1 VIGDLGKKW
10 HRKSQIGNRK
20 VGFNP
25 QSAIRNRRGVSI
37 RNPKSEIRNPDEELS
52 PSARRGLVGFLNYIA
67 VERGLSEN
75 TVAAYHQDVLRYLS
89 FLKDRMIGDPGE
101 ARQAYVTALIRLLH
115 ELGLQGSSVARNLS
129 AIKMFHRFLV
139 GEQLAR
145 HDPTEFLAP
154 PKPPG
159 RLPSVLNV
167 FEVEQILKQPDLTM
181 PLGIRDKAML
191 EFLYATGVRVS
202 ELIAITQTQL
212 LFDAGMVRIFGK
224 GAKERIVPIGSKA
237 TEAVER
243 YRNEVRPRLA
253 KPHSR
258 DALFLNWRGR
268 PLSRMGVWKI
278 LRGYGHVSP
287 HTFRHSFA
295 THLLEGGADLR
306 AVQEMLGHSDI
317 ATTQIYTHVDREY
330 LRYVVRT
337 FHPRG

>member
-1 VIGDLGKKW
+1 M
-10 HRKSQIGNRK
+10 
-20 VGFNP
+20 
-25 QSAIRNRRGVSI
+25 
-37 RNPKSEIRNPDEELS
+37 S
-52 PSARRGLVGFLNYIA
+52 PAARRGLVGFLNYIA
-67 VERGLSEN
+67 VERGLSGN
-75 TVAAYHQDVLRYLS
+75 TVAAYQRDVLRYLS
-89 FLKDRMIGDPGE
+89 FLKDRGIGDPGE
-101 ARQAYVTALIRLLH
+101 ACQAEVTALIRLLH

-145 HDPTEFLAP
+145 QDPTAFLTP

-167 FEVEQILKQPDLTM
+167 FEVERILEQPDLTS

-202 ELIAITQTQL
+202 ELIAITQPQL

-224 GAKERIVPIGSKA
+224 GSKERIVPIGSKA
-237 TEAVER
+237 TEAVKR
-243 YRNEVRPRLA
+243 YRSEVRPQLA

-278 LRGYGHVSP
+278 LRGYAEKAGLERHVSP

-306 AVQEMLGHSDI
+306 VVQEMLGHSDI
-317 ATTQIYTHVDREY
+317 GTTQIYTHVDREY
-330 LRYVVRT
+330 LRDVVRT